1 MNKRISFILG
11 AATGACIVFSVFA
24 LNTTSS
30 TSKPLPQENNAEQ
43 QLTDALAKIALLE
56 KQNIALQNNTV
67 NQLEIKAVSPVSDTT
82 TNTTEQVASKA
93 NTPNLERL
101 QAIEAEYQFNNGE
114 KKFERLK
121 QKHSLDAKAAITA
134 EFDEEPIDESWAY
147 QRLTELDKQLAEN
160 DALAQLSVVASE
172 CKTTQCKI
180 SLLQSQSSDQTLT
193 AHEIFS
199 NLNNNQQW
207 GAYIVTADPDTGITD
222 IYFQK
227 EEQTAEQL

>member
-1 MNKRISFILG
+1 MNKRTSFILG

-24 LNTTSS
+24 LNTTFS

-43 QLTDALAKIALLE
+43 QLTDALAKITLLE
-56 KQNIALQNNTV
+56 KQNIALQNTV
-67 NQLEIKAVSPVSDTT
+67 NQLEIKAVSPASDTT
-82 TNTTEQVASKA
+82 TNIPEQAVPKAS
-93 NTPNLERL
+93 TPNLERL

-114 KKFERLK
+114 KIFERLK
-121 QKHSLDAKAAITA
+121 QKHSLDTKAAITA
-134 EFDEEPIDESWAY
+134 EFDEEPVDESWAY
-147 QRLTELDKQLAEN
+147 QRQTELDKQLTEN

-180 SLLQSQSSDQTLT
+180 SLLHSQSSDQTLT

>member
-1 MNKRISFILG
+1 MNKRTSFILG
-11 AATGACIVFSVFA
+11 AATGACIIFAVFS

-30 TSKPLPQENNAEQ
+30 TSKRLPQENNAEQ

-56 KQNIALQNNTV
+56 KQNIALQETV
-67 NQLEIKAVSPVSDTT
+67 NQLEIKAANPTSDTT
-82 TNTTEQVASKA
+82 TNITEQVASKA
-93 NTPNLERL
+93 STPNLERL

-114 KKFERLK
+114 KIFERLK

-134 EFDEEPIDESWAY
+134 EFDEEPVDESWAY
-147 QRLTELDKQLAEN
+147 QRQTELDKQLTEN
-160 DALAQLSVVASE
+160 DSLAQLSVVASE

-180 SLLQSQSSDQTLT
+180 SLLHSQSSDQTLT

-207 GAYIVTADPDTGITD
+207 GAYIVTSDPDTGITD

>member
-1 MNKRISFILG
+1 MNKRTSFILG
-11 AATGACIVFSVFA
+11 AAAGACIVFSVFA

-56 KQNIALQNNTV
+56 KQNIALQNTV
-67 NQLEIKAVSPVSDTT
+67 NQLEIKAVSPTSDTT
-82 TNTTEQVASKA
+82 TNIPEQVASKA

-101 QAIEAEYQFNNGE
+101 QAIEAEYQFNNSE
-114 KKFERLK
+114 KIFEQLK

-134 EFDEEPIDESWAY
+134 EFDEEPVDENWAY
-147 QRLTELDKQLAEN
+147 QRQTELDKQLAEN

-180 SLLQSQSSDQTLT
+180 SLLHSQSSDQTLT

-207 GAYIVTADPDTGITD
+207 GAYIVTSDPDTGITD